1 MINMIA
7 KDRLYLT
14 ADKGRLVREG
24 DPDGAFL
31 YCAPGDEFP
40 PSAVER
46 FKLVDGT
53 IGKGNGGKEAPVKPN
68 KEKQPGGD
76 KEKSPDGDKGGTK
89 GAGGDATPGADDL
102 TPDDLTRVKY
112 IGAASAAALVAAG
125 ISTIAA
131 IAAID
136 PANPPAVEGMGAR
149 VNWGAIVE
157 SAVELQKA
165 AEGAGGAGNGDAGQ
179 DES

>member
-1 MINMIA
+1 MTNMIA
-7 KDRLYLT
+7 AERLYLT

-24 DPDGAFL
+24 DPAGAFL
-31 YCAPGDEFP
+31 YCAAGDEIP

-53 IGKGNGGKEAPVKPN
+53 IGKGKGGKEAPVNPN
-68 KEKQPGGD
+68 KENQPGGD
-76 KEKSPDGDKGGTK
+76 KEKAPDGDKGGTK
-89 GAGGDATPGADDL
+89 AAGGDATPGADDL
-102 TPDDLTRVKY
+102 TKVKF
-112 IGAASAAALVAAG
+112 IGAASATALVAAG
-125 ISTIAA
+125 FSTIAA

-157 SAVELQKA
+157 SATELQKA
-165 AEGAGGAGNGDAGQ
+165 AVGAGGAGNGDAGQ